1 MEPDVVE
8 LINILED
15 EKMKIGI
22 LGAGSIAHK
31 MAATVSSMEGTEIY
45 AVASRSYEKA
55 EAFAKQYQIPKA
67 CADYRQMAAD
77 PSVDLVYIAT
87 PHSHHYDHVK
97 LCLDQGRNVLCEK
110 AFMINSAQAK
120 EVVRLAK
127 EKNLLLAEAIWT
139 RYMPSRTIIRE
150 AIESGIIGEVTSL
163 TASLGYVIKDKER
176 LIRSELGGGALLDLG
191 VYPVNFALMAF
202 GDDYAEVSADAVLSS
217 QGVDLQN
224 SITLKWKDGR
234 MAVLHSNM
242 QALTDRRGII
252 YGDKGYLQVENI
264 NNCEAVSAYDLDR
277 NLVKQYEIPPQI
289 SGYEYEVEACRR
301 AIEHGETECKEM
313 PLANS
318 VAVMELLD
326 RIREILG
333 IRYACE

>member
-1 MEPDVVE
+1 
-8 LINILED
+8 
-15 EKMKIGI
+15 MKVGI

-31 MAATVSSMEGTEIY
+31 MAATISLMEGIEVY
-45 AVASRSYEKA
+45 AVASRSLKKA
-55 EAFAKQYQIPKA
+55 EEFAKQYQIPKA
-67 CADYRQMAAD
+67 YADYRAMAKD

-87 PHSHHYDHVK
+87 PHSHHYTHVK
-97 LCLDQGRNVLCEK
+97 LCLEQGRHVLCEK
-110 AFMINSAQAK
+110 AFMINSSQAK
-120 EVVRLAK
+120 EAVKLAK

-139 RYMPSRTIIRE
+139 RYMPSRSIIRK
-150 AIESGIIGEVTSL
+150 AVESGMIGEVTSL
-163 TASLGYVIKDKER
+163 TANLGYVIKNKER
-176 LIRSELGGGALLDLG
+176 LVRSDLGGGALLDLG
-191 VYPVNFALMAF
+191 VYPVNFALMVF
-202 GDDYAEVSADAVLSS
+202 GDDYAEVSAEAVLSG

-252 YGDKGYLQVENI
+252 YGDKGYIQVENI
-264 NNCEAVSAYDLDR
+264 NNCEAVSVYDLDR

-289 SGYEYEVEACRR
+289 TGYEYEVEACLR
-301 AIEHGETECKEM
+301 AIENGETECSEM
-313 PLANS
+313 PLSDS

-333 IRYACE
+333 IKYACE

>member
-1 MEPDVVE
+1 
-8 LINILED
+8 
-15 EKMKIGI
+15 MKVGI

-31 MAATVSSMEGTEIY
+31 MAATISLMEGIEVY
-45 AVASRSYEKA
+45 AVASRSLKKA
-55 EAFAKQYQIPKA
+55 EEFAKQYQIPKA
-67 CADYRQMAAD
+67 YADYRAMAKD

-87 PHSHHYDHVK
+87 PHSHHYAHVK
-97 LCLDQGRNVLCEK
+97 LCLEQGRHVLCEK
-110 AFMINSAQAK
+110 AFMINSSQAK
-120 EVVRLAK
+120 EAVKLAK

-139 RYMPSRTIIRE
+139 RYMPSRSIIRE
-150 AIESGIIGEVTSL
+150 AVESGMIGEVTSL
-163 TASLGYVIKDKER
+163 TANLGYVIKNKER
-176 LIRSELGGGALLDLG
+176 LVRSDLGGGALLDLG
-191 VYPVNFALMAF
+191 VYPVNFALMVF
-202 GDDYAEVSADAVLSS
+202 GDDYAEVSAEAVLSG

-252 YGDKGYLQVENI
+252 YGDKGYIQVENI
-264 NNCEAVSAYDLDR
+264 NNCEAVSVYDLDR

-289 SGYEYEVEACRR
+289 TGYEYEVEACLR
-301 AIEHGETECKEM
+301 AIENGETECSEM
-313 PLANS
+313 PLSDS

-333 IRYACE
+333 IKYACE